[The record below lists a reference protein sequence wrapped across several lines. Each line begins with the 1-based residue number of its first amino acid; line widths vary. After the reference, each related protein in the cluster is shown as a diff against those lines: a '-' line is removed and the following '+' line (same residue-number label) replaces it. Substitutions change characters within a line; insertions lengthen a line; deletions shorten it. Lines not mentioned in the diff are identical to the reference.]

1 MSAQRFATHRF
12 ALPFGLVLSFALMGA
27 ACSSSS
33 DDEGESAATTAAVS
47 TDQADSTE
55 TTATTVAEVADLPG
69 LPMADGVEIQQ
80 LTDRTGGGPRP
91 LLMWEPVA
99 AATSYTVVLYDAAE
113 DAWWS
118 WSGTET
124 SIVVGGVSTDIE
136 IGGPR
141 ADTDARWSV
150 MAFDD
155 TGNLVGTSPK
165 RSLEP

>member
-33 DDEGESAATTAAVS
+33 GDEGESAVTTAVS
-47 TDQADSTE
+47 TDQTGSTD

-69 LPMADGVEIQQ
+69 LPMADGVEIEQ
-80 LTDRTGGGPRP
+80 LTDRAGGGPRP

-99 AATSYTVVLYDAAE
+99 SATSYTVVLYDAAG

-118 WSGTET
+118 WSGTEA
-124 SIVVGGVSTDIE
+124 SIVVGGVTTDVE

-141 ADTDARWSV
+141 ADAGARWSV
-150 MAFDD
+150 MGFDD
-155 TGNLVGTSPK
+155 AGNLVGTSPK